1 MLLWWI
7 GNVIGLVVVIPLVAV
22 LAQRVVR
29 TLSEILRYGKD
40 IAEHGEL
47 LAGNLDPVTALAET
61 RDRAAEVKRNAT
73 NYVHA
78 LDRLV

>member
-7 GNVIGLVVVIPLVAV
+7 GNVVGLVVVIPLVAV
-22 LAQRVVR
+22 LAGRVVR
-29 TLSEILRYGKD
+29 TTTEIRRYAHD
-40 IAEHGEL
+40 ILHHGVL
-47 LAGNLDPVTALAET
+47 LAGNLDPVPALAET

-73 NYVHA
+73 AYVNA